1 MSNARNIVIV
11 ESPAKAKTINKYLGD
26 DYFVTASFGHIRDL
40 PSKNGSVDPDNDFD
54 MIWEVSKDSTKRV
67 SDIVKMVKEADKLIL
82 STDPDREGE
91 AISWHLLQVLND
103 KKALKNT
110 TVERVTFNEITKTA
124 ILKAMENP
132 REIDQELVDAYLAR
146 RALDYLVGFN
156 LSPVLWRKLPG
167 ARSAGRV
174 QSVAL
179 RLITEREQDI
189 EAFIPTEY
197 WSIDAALMTTNSD
210 NISAHIVE
218 YAGNKL
224 KKLDIQNKEQAD
236 QIVEDLKKSN
246 LTITNIEAKPVKRNP
261 AAPFITSTL
270 QQEASRK
277 LGFVAAHTMS
287 VAQKLYED
295 GLITYMRTDGVT
307 LSSEAI
313 SSIRSMVGREFGD
326 NYVPSS
332 PRIYKSKAKNAQ
344 EAHEAIRP
352 TDITKTPES
361 LKRPEDQIKLYRLI
375 RNRTLAC
382 QMEAAVTER
391 TTVTIFSDDKKVGLR
406 ATGSVIVF
414 DGFLRLYREGLDD
427 AKDEESR
434 RLPKMNIG
442 EALNIK
448 DILPAQHFTEPAPR
462 FSEASLVKKMEELG
476 IGRPSTYASVISVL
490 KDRDYVVV
498 DKGRFVP
505 NDKGRIVTCFL
516 EDHFS
521 RYVEY
526 DFTADLEEKLDV
538 VTSGTLKWRDLL
550 REFWT
555 GFKAAVDET
564 TPLRITEVI
573 DRLNEV
579 LGGKVFPKDD
589 EGNPNRSCPA
599 CNEGTLSI
607 RLSKYGAFVGC
618 SRHPDCGF
626 TRSLDPNDEGSSQTG
641 PEIIGQTSEGEDIA
655 KKVGRFGPYLEVGSG
670 KTAKR
675 AGIPKFYQTQIV
687 DEELARKL
695 LSLPRIVGQH
705 PETGEDIIT
714 GFGRFGAYIAHDGL
728 YAKLPSAEDVLGI
741 GLNHAVVLLA
751 EKAKKGT
758 RKKAPT
764 GKYLGKNADDKE
776 IFLKSGRYGPYVTD
790 GKINATLPKDTEEE
804 NVTLEQAIDLI
815 EAKAGAKGKTTKK
828 KAEPKKKAAAKKPA
842 AKKTTAKKTT
852 AKKEPAKKT
861 GTKKATTKKKEE

>member
-11 ESPAKAKTINKYLGD
+11 ESPAKAKTINKYLGS

-54 MIWEVSKDSTKRV
+54 MIWEVSKDATKRV
-67 SDIVKMVKEADKLIL
+67 NDIVKMVKEADKLIL

-91 AISWHLLQVLND
+91 AISWHLLQVLNE

-110 TVERVTFNEITKTA
+110 SVERVTFNEITKSA
-124 ILKAMENP
+124 ILKAMESP
-132 REIDQELVDAYLAR
+132 RQIDQELVDAYLAR

-179 RLITEREQDI
+179 RLITEREQEI
-189 EAFIPTEY
+189 EAFVPQEY
-197 WSIDAALMTTNSD
+197 WSIDALLNTEKQDEVKAR
-210 NISAHIVE
+210 IVE
-218 YAGNKL
+218 YSGNKL

-236 QIVEDLKKSN
+236 QIVSDLKASS
-246 LTITNIEAKPVKRNP
+246 LSITNIEAKPVKRNP

-313 SSIRSMVGREFGD
+313 SSIRDMVSKQFGN

-391 TTVTIFSDDKKVGLR
+391 TTVTIYSDDNKVGLR

-414 DGFLRLYREGLDD
+414 DGFLKLYREGLDD
-427 AKDEESR
+427 EKDEENR

-442 EALNIK
+442 EKLDIK
-448 DILPAQHFTEPAPR
+448 NILPEQHFTEPAPR

-516 EDHFS
+516 EDHFA

-555 GFKAAVDET
+555 GFKASVDET
-564 TPLRITEVI
+564 TPLRVSEVI

-579 LGGKVFPKDD
+579 LEDRVFPERDD
-589 EGNPNRSCPA
+589 GLGRRTCPA
-599 CNEGTLSI
+599 CKEGELSI
-607 RLSKYGAFVGC
+607 RLSKFGAFVGC

-626 TRSLDPNDEGSSQTG
+626 TRSLDPNDEGSAQTG
-641 PEIIGQTSEGEDIA
+641 PEIIGQTTDGDDIV

-675 AGIPKFYQTQIV
+675 AGIPKFYQSQTV

-695 LSLPRIVGQH
+695 LDLPRVVGQH
-705 PETGEDIIT
+705 PETNEDIIT

-728 YAKLPSAEDVLGI
+728 YAKLPSAEDVLSI

-764 GKYLGKNADDKE
+764 GKSLGKNKNDKE

-790 GKINATLPKDTEEE
+790 GKTNATLPKDTEEDS
-804 NVTLEQAIDLI
+804 VTLEQAIELI
-815 EAKAGAKGKTTKK
+815 EAKAGTG
-828 KAEPKKKAAAKKPA
+828 KKKAAPKKKVTL
-842 AKKTTAKKTT
+842 KKTTSKKTT
-852 AKKEPAKKT
+852 KAKKND
-861 GTKKATTKKKEE
+861 